1 MSLTDNLV
9 DGIFYYTSSGIEKC
23 HICTVNGI
31 KEVVTPK
38 GSVWQPVPSYD
49 HFVELTE
56 KVKDLSS
63 ENENLLNLTAN
74 QDKEIETLKEDQEK
88 MVRGAKRMLDFQS
101 QTIEQLRQLL
111 KECLPEV
118 VTRLQS
124 MEFTKMTSQSKEPER
139 ECVRLKKLLTRI
151 NEVLK

>member
-1 MSLTDNLV
+1 MSLMDDFELGKLKNGWYWVLTPDSIKPFPAFCFRGKF
-9 DGIFYYTSSGIEKC
+9 DGCDGQLNDCVS
-23 HICTVNGI
+23 
-31 KEVVTPK
+31 EVIALCK
-38 GSVWQPVPSYD
+38 YD

-56 KVKDLSS
+56 KVKNLSS

-111 KECLPEV
+111 KDSIYILNEYKHYFDV
-118 VTRLQS
+118 KHHN
-124 MEFTKMTSQSKEPER
+124 MMANIIDKA
-139 ECVRLKKLLTRI
+139 
-151 NEVLK
+151 NEVLNG

>member
-38 GSVWQPVPSYD
+38 GLVWRQVPSYD

-74 QDKEIETLKEDQEK
+74 QGKEIETLKEDQEK

-111 KECLPEV
+111 
-118 VTRLQS
+118 
-124 MEFTKMTSQSKEPER
+124 R
-139 ECVRLKKLLTRI
+139 ECCERISPHPINLKFLERI